1 MELRQMVLTI
11 SQLQSSGL
19 RGAVIYDYFD
29 KITFVLTDK
38 SPEKGV
44 FRMLARLDFMPN
56 MEPTEVPPESGM
68 KIIKFYHRDD
78 KTGLATVDFT
88 GPILGTL
95 MDIDGCW
102 FHNQSY
108 IGNEDGAHF
117 TIVGTKKAL
126 SDYRN
131 RMKALLPEDI
141 GLKVSSSMRAD
152 FMMTP
157 SLSRRQS
164 EVLSVAVQMGYYDQP
179 KKCNQADIAEVIGIS
194 QGTVAEHL
202 QLAESNIMNGWYR
215 QLN

>member
-1 MELRQMVLTI
+1 MVMTI

-19 RGAVIYDYFD
+19 PGAVIYDYFD

-44 FRMLARLDFMPN
+44 FRMLARLDFIQG

-68 KIIKFYHRDD
+68 KIIKFYHRDET
-78 KTGLATVDFT
+78 TGLATVDFT

-126 SDYRN
+126 SAYRK
-131 RMKALLPEDI
+131 RMLALFPEDI

-164 EVLSVAVQMGYYDQP
+164 EVLSAAVHMGYYDYP
-179 KKCNQADIAEVIGIS
+179 KRCNQSEIAEHIGIS

-202 QLAESNIMNGWYR
+202 QLAESNIMSGWFR
-215 QLN
+215 QKS

>member
-19 RGAVIYDYFD
+19 PGAVIYDYFERV
-29 KITFVLTDK
+29 TFILTDK
-38 SPEKGV
+38 NPQNGV
-44 FRMLARLDFMPN
+44 FRMLARLDFKPD
-56 MEPTEVPPESGM
+56 MEPTEVPIESGM
-68 KIIKFYHRDD
+68 KVIRFYHRDET
-78 KTGLATVDFT
+78 TGLALVDFR

-95 MDIDGCW
+95 MQIDGCW
-102 FHNQSY
+102 FHNQSFVDEKV
-108 IGNEDGAHF
+108 GGHF

-126 SDYRN
+126 SAYRK
-131 RMKALLPEDI
+131 RMLALLPEDI

-164 EVLSVAVQMGYYDQP
+164 EVLGAAVQMGYYDYP
-179 KKCNQADIAEVIGIS
+179 KRCNQSDIAELIGIS

-202 QLAESNIMNGWYR
+202 QLAESNIMNGWQR
-215 QLN
+215 QLK

>member
-1 MELRQMVLTI
+1 MVMTI

-68 KIIKFYHRDD
+68 KIIKFYHRDET
-78 KTGLATVDFT
+78 TGLATVDFT

-126 SDYRN
+126 SAYRK
-131 RMKALLPEDI
+131 RMLALFPEDI

-164 EVLSVAVQMGYYDQP
+164 EVLSAAVHMGYYDYP
-179 KKCNQADIAEVIGIS
+179 KRCNQSEIAEHIGIS

-202 QLAESNIMNGWYR
+202 QLAESNIMSGWFR
-215 QLN
+215 QKS

>member
-1 MELRQMVLTI
+1 MVMTI

-108 IGNEDGAHF
+108 IGNEDGSSF
-117 TIVGTKKAL
+117 YNSRNKK
-126 SDYRN
+126 ST
-131 RMKALLPEDI
+131 
-141 GLKVSSSMRAD
+141 
-152 FMMTP
+152 F
-157 SLSRRQS
+157 
-164 EVLSVAVQMGYYDQP
+164 
-179 KKCNQADIAEVIGIS
+179 
-194 QGTVAEHL
+194 
-202 QLAESNIMNGWYR
+202 
-215 QLN
+215 

>member
-1 MELRQMVLTI
+1 MVMTI

-19 RGAVIYDYFD
+19 PGAVIYDYFD

-68 KIIKFYHRDD
+68 KIIKFYHRGET
-78 KTGLATVDFT
+78 TGLATVDFT

-126 SDYRN
+126 SAYRK
-131 RMKALLPEDI
+131 RMLALFPEDI

-164 EVLSVAVQMGYYDQP
+164 EVLSAAVHMGYYDYP
-179 KKCNQADIAEVIGIS
+179 KRCNQSEIAEHIGIS

-202 QLAESNIMNGWYR
+202 QLAESNIMSGWFR
-215 QLN
+215 QKS

>member
-11 SQLQSSGL
+11 SQLQSSDL
-19 RGAVIYDYFD
+19 KGAVIYDYFD
-29 KITFVLTDK
+29 KITFILTDK
-38 SPEKGV
+38 SPENGV
-44 FRMLARLDFMPN
+44 FRMLARLDFIPG
-56 MEPTEVPPESGM
+56 MEPTEVPPVSGM
-68 KIIKFYHRDD
+68 RIIKFYHRDE
-78 KTGLATVDFT
+78 KSGLATVDFY
-88 GPILGTL
+88 GPVLGTL

-126 SDYRN
+126 SAYRK
-131 RMKALLPEDI
+131 RMLALLPEDV

-164 EVLSVAVQMGYYDQP
+164 EVLSAAVQMGYYDYP
-179 KKCNQADIAEVIGIS
+179 KRCNQSDIAELIGIS
-194 QGTVAEHL
+194 QGTIAEHL
-202 QLAESNIMNGWYR
+202 QLAESNIMNGWFR

>member
-1 MELRQMVLTI
+1 MIMTI

-19 RGAVIYDYFD
+19 PGAVIYDYFD

-44 FRMLARLDFMPN
+44 FRMLARLDFIPG

-68 KIIKFYHRDD
+68 KIIKFYHRDET
-78 KTGLATVDFT
+78 TGLATVDFT

-126 SDYRN
+126 SAYRK
-131 RMKALLPEDI
+131 RMLALFPEDI

-164 EVLSVAVQMGYYDQP
+164 EVLSAAVHMGYYDYP
-179 KKCNQADIAEVIGIS
+179 KRCNQSEIAEHIGIS

-202 QLAESNIMNGWYR
+202 QLAESNIMSGWFR
-215 QLN
+215 QKS

>member
-1 MELRQMVLTI
+1 MELRQMVMTI

-19 RGAVIYDYFD
+19 PGAVIYDYFD

-78 KTGLATVDFT
+78 KTGLATVDFR
-88 GPILGTL
+88 GPILGNL

-126 SDYRN
+126 SAYRK
-131 RMKALLPEDI
+131 RMLALFPEDI

-164 EVLSVAVQMGYYDQP
+164 EVLSAAVHMGYYDYP
-179 KKCNQADIAEVIGIS
+179 KRCNQSEIAEHIGIS

-202 QLAESNIMNGWYR
+202 QLAESNIMSGWFR
-215 QLN
+215 QKS

>member
-19 RGAVIYDYFD
+19 PGAVIYDYFD

-38 SPEKGV
+38 SPENGV
-44 FRMLARLDFMPN
+44 FRMLARLDFMPG
-56 MEPTEVPPESGM
+56 MEPTDVPPETGM
-68 KIIKFYHRDD
+68 KIIKFYHRDE
-78 KTGLATVDFT
+78 TSGLATVDFY

-95 MDIDGCW
+95 MQVDGCW

-108 IGNEDGAHF
+108 FGNEVGAHF

-126 SDYRN
+126 SDYRK

-141 GLKVSSSMRAD
+141 GLKVSSSMKAD

-164 EVLSVAVQMGYYDQP
+164 EVLIAAVQMGYYDYP
-179 KKCNQADIAEVIGIS
+179 KKCNQSDIAEVIGIS

-202 QLAESNIMNGWYR
+202 QLAESNIMSGWFR
-215 QLN
+215 QMI

>member
-1 MELRQMVLTI
+1 MELRQMIMTI

-19 RGAVIYDYFD
+19 PGAVIYDYFD

-38 SPEKGV
+38 SPENGV

-56 MEPTEVPPESGM
+56 MEPTEVPSESGM
-68 KIIKFYHRDD
+68 KIIKFYHREE
-78 KTGLATVDFT
+78 TSGLATVDFH

-108 IGNEDGAHF
+108 ISNEVGAHF

-126 SDYRN
+126 SAYRK
-131 RMKALLPEDI
+131 RMLALFPEDI

-157 SLSRRQS
+157 SLSKRQS
-164 EVLSVAVQMGYYDQP
+164 EVLSVAVQMGYYGQP
-179 KKCNQADIAEVIGIS
+179 KKCNQSDIAEVIGIS

-202 QLAESNIMNGWYR
+202 QLAESNIMSGWFR
-215 QLN
+215 QIN

>member
-1 MELRQMVLTI
+1 MTI

-19 RGAVIYDYFD
+19 PGAVIYDYFD

-44 FRMLARLDFMPN
+44 FRMLSRLDFMPN

-78 KTGLATVDFT
+78 KSGLATVDFT

-126 SDYRN
+126 SAYRK
-131 RMKALLPEDI
+131 RMMALLPEDI

-164 EVLSVAVQMGYYDQP
+164 EVLGAAVEMGYYEYP
-179 KKCNQADIAEVIGIS
+179 KRCNQSDIAELIGIS

-202 QLAESNIMNGWYR
+202 QLAESTIMSGWFR
-215 QLN
+215 QRS

>member
-1 MELRQMVLTI
+1 MELRQMVMTI

-68 KIIKFYHRDD
+68 KIIKFYHRDET
-78 KTGLATVDFT
+78 TGLALVDFT

-95 MDIDGCW
+95 MQIDGCW
-102 FHNQSY
+102 FHNQSFVDEKV
-108 IGNEDGAHF
+108 GGHF

-126 SDYRN
+126 SAYRK
-131 RMKALLPEDI
+131 RMMALLPEDI

-164 EVLSVAVQMGYYDQP
+164 EVLGIAVQMGYYDYP
-179 KKCNQADIAEVIGIS
+179 KKCNQSDIAKVVGIS

-202 QLAESNIMNGWYR
+202 QLAESNIMNGWQR

>member
-1 MELRQMVLTI
+1 MELRQMIMTI

-19 RGAVIYDYFD
+19 PGAVIYDYFD

-95 MDIDGCW
+95 MDID
-102 FHNQSY
+102 
-108 IGNEDGAHF
+108 
-117 TIVGTKKAL
+117 L
-126 SDYRN
+126 S
-131 RMKALLPEDI
+131 LI
-141 GLKVSSSMRAD
+141 H
-152 FMMTP
+152 
-157 SLSRRQS
+157 
-164 EVLSVAVQMGYYDQP
+164 
-179 KKCNQADIAEVIGIS
+179 I
-194 QGTVAEHL
+194 
-202 QLAESNIMNGWYR
+202 
-215 QLN
+215 

>member
-1 MELRQMVLTI
+1 MVLTI

-29 KITFVLTDK
+29 KVTFILTDK
-38 SPEKGV
+38 SPENGV
-44 FRMLARLDFMPN
+44 FRMLARLDFMPG
-56 MEPTEVPPESGM
+56 MEPTDFPPETGM
-68 KIIKFYHRDD
+68 KIIKFYHRDE
-78 KTGLATVDFT
+78 TSGLATVDFY

-95 MDIDGCW
+95 MQVDGCW

-108 IGNEDGAHF
+108 ISNEDGAYF

-126 SDYRN
+126 SDYRK
-131 RMKALLPEDI
+131 RMKALLTEDI
-141 GLKVSSSMRAD
+141 GLKVSSSMKAD

-164 EVLSVAVQMGYYDQP
+164 EVLSAAVQMGYYESP
-179 KKCNQADIAEVIGIS
+179 KRCNRSEIAEVIGIS

-202 QLAESNIMNGWYR
+202 QLAESNIMNGWHR
-215 QLN
+215 QMN

>member
-1 MELRQMVLTI
+1 MELRQMVMTI

-19 RGAVIYDYFD
+19 PGAVIYDYFD

-44 FRMLARLDFMPN
+44 FRMLARLDFIPG

-68 KIIKFYHRDD
+68 KIIKFYHRDET
-78 KTGLATVDFT
+78 TGLATVDFT

-126 SDYRN
+126 SAYRK
-131 RMKALLPEDI
+131 RMLALFPEDI
-141 GLKVSSSMRAD
+141 GLRVSSSMRAD

-157 SLSRRQS
+157 SLSKRQS
-164 EVLSVAVQMGYYDQP
+164 EVLSAAVHMGYYDYP
-179 KKCNQADIAEVIGIS
+179 KRCNQSEIAEHIGIS

-202 QLAESNIMNGWYR
+202 QLAESNIMSGWFR
-215 QLN
+215 QKS

>member
-1 MELRQMVLTI
+1 MVLTI

-19 RGAVIYDYFD
+19 PGAVIYDYFD
-29 KITFVLTDK
+29 KITFILTDK
-38 SPEKGV
+38 SPENGV
-44 FRMLARLDFMPN
+44 FRMLARLDFIPG
-56 MEPTEVPPESGM
+56 MEPTEVPPVSGM
-68 KIIKFYHRDD
+68 RIIKFYHRDENS
-78 KTGLATVDFT
+78 GLATVDFY
-88 GPILGTL
+88 GPVLGTL

-126 SDYRN
+126 SAYRK
-131 RMKALLPEDI
+131 RMLALLPEDV

-164 EVLSVAVQMGYYDQP
+164 EVLSAAVQMGYYDYP
-179 KKCNQADIAEVIGIS
+179 KRCNQSDIAELIGIS
-194 QGTVAEHL
+194 QGTIAEHL

-215 QLN
+215 QMN

>member
-1 MELRQMVLTI
+1 MVMTI

-19 RGAVIYDYFD
+19 PGAVIYDYFD

-44 FRMLARLDFMPN
+44 FRMLARLDFIPG

-68 KIIKFYHRDD
+68 KIIKFYHRDET
-78 KTGLATVDFT
+78 TGLATVDFT

-126 SDYRN
+126 SAYRK
-131 RMKALLPEDI
+131 RMLALFPEDI

-164 EVLSVAVQMGYYDQP
+164 EVLSAAVHMGYYDYP
-179 KKCNQADIAEVIGIS
+179 KRCNQSEIAEHIGIS

-202 QLAESNIMNGWYR
+202 QLAESNIMSGWFR
-215 QLN
+215 QKS

>member
-1 MELRQMVLTI
+1 
-11 SQLQSSGL
+11 
-19 RGAVIYDYFD
+19 
-29 KITFVLTDK
+29 
-38 SPEKGV
+38 
-44 FRMLARLDFMPN
+44 
-56 MEPTEVPPESGM
+56 M
-68 KIIKFYHRDD
+68 K
-78 KTGLATVDFT
+78 T
-88 GPILGTL
+88 
-95 MDIDGCW
+95 
-102 FHNQSY
+102 
-108 IGNEDGAHF
+108 GAHF

-157 SLSRRQS
+157 SLSKRQS

>member
-1 MELRQMVLTI
+1 MKLRQMVLTI
-11 SQLQSSGL
+11 SQLQSSDL
-19 RGAVIYDYFD
+19 KGAVIYDYFE
-29 KITFVLTDK
+29 KITFILTDK
-38 SPEKGV
+38 SPENGV
-44 FRMLARLDFMPN
+44 FRMLARLDFIPG

-68 KIIKFYHRDD
+68 KIIKFYHRDE
-78 KTGLATVDFT
+78 TSGLATVDFH

-108 IGNEDGAHF
+108 IGNEDGAYF

-126 SDYRN
+126 SDYRK

-141 GLKVSSSMRAD
+141 GLKVSSSMKAD

-157 SLSRRQS
+157 SLSKRQS

-179 KKCNQADIAEVIGIS
+179 KKCNQEDIAEVIGIS

-202 QLAESNIMNGWYR
+202 QLAESNIMSGWFR
-215 QLN
+215 QMN

>member
-1 MELRQMVLTI
+1 MTI

-19 RGAVIYDYFD
+19 PGAVIYDYFD

-44 FRMLARLDFMPN
+44 FRMLARLDFIPG

-68 KIIKFYHRDD
+68 KIIKFYHRDET
-78 KTGLATVDFT
+78 TGLATVDFT

-126 SDYRN
+126 SAYRK
-131 RMKALLPEDI
+131 RMLALFPEDI

-164 EVLSVAVQMGYYDQP
+164 EVLSAAVHMGYYDYP
-179 KKCNQADIAEVIGIS
+179 KRCNQSEIAEHIGIS

-202 QLAESNIMNGWYR
+202 QLAESNIMSGWFR
-215 QLN
+215 QKS